1 VLEFREDLLDRV
13 QVWRVFRQEEELGTM
28 CCKRT
33 MPSVEYEKDAGESPG
48 DGFAKCEGVA
58 ARG

>member
-1 VLEFREDLLDRV
+1 LIEAIEAGRAEVPGG
-13 QVWRVFRQEEELGTM
+13 WGM

-33 MPSVEYEKDAGESPG
+33 MPGVEYEKDAGKLPG

-58 ARG
+58 AISAIVLFF